1 MCVCENYSFPHI
13 FFIRTFAHEYM
24 ANLKEVRIRITSVG
38 STQQI
43 TKAMKLVSA
52 TKLRRA
58 QNAITQMRPYAQK
71 LNGLLANLADSID
84 VDSLKVY
91 FDKREVKN
99 VLIVPIT
106 SDRGLCGSFNANV
119 IKLASRVIAEKYQG
133 KNITILPIGKKGS
146 EFFGKTKHTVIND
159 SRDAFLTLNAE
170 TGFSIGERILAEF
183 KAGKYDAVEI
193 VYNQFKNA
201 ATQILTNDQ
210 FLPIDKSTFGGAG
223 DAKND
228 YIFEPSKGEIL
239 EDLIPRILKTHVYR
253 CLLDSLA
260 SEHGARM
267 ISMDKATDNAGELI
281 KALKLEY
288 NRARQAAITTEI
300 SEIVGGAAALSSN

>member
-1 MCVCENYSFPHI
+1 
-13 FFIRTFAHEYM
+13 M

>member
-1 MCVCENYSFPHI
+1 
-13 FFIRTFAHEYM
+13 M

-119 IKLASRVIAEKYQG
+119 IKLAGRVIAEKYQG
-133 KNITILPIGKKGS
+133 KNISILPIGKKGS

>member
-1 MCVCENYSFPHI
+1 
-13 FFIRTFAHEYM
+13 M
-24 ANLKEVRIRITSVG
+24 ANLKEVRIRIASVN

-58 QNAITQMRPYAQK
+58 QNAIIQMRPYAQK
-71 LNGLLANLADSID
+71 LNGILANLADSID

-91 FDKREVKN
+91 FNQRPVSN
-99 VLIVPIT
+99 VLLVVIT

-119 IKLASRVIAEKYQG
+119 IKLANKLVKEDYAG
-133 KNITILPIGKKGS
+133 KNVTILPVGKKAA
-146 EFFGKTKHTVIND
+146 EFFAKTNVGLIND
-159 SRDAFLTLNAE
+159 FKDTFQQLNADN
-170 TGFSIGERILAEF
+170 GFAIGEYVLNQF
-183 KAGKYDAVEI
+183 KAGKFDKVEV

-201 ATQILTNDQ
+201 ATQILVNEP
-210 FLPIDKSTFGGAG
+210 FLPIVSAMGVQAS
-223 DAKND
+223 KND
-228 YIFEPSKGEIL
+228 YIFEPSKEVIL
-239 EDLIPRILKTHVYR
+239 EELIPRILKTQIYKS
-253 CLLDSLA
+253 LLDSFA

-267 ISMDKATDNAGELI
+267 VAMDKATDNAGELI

-300 SEIVGGAAALSSN
+300 SEIVGGAAALSGT

>member
-1 MCVCENYSFPHI
+1 
-13 FFIRTFAHEYM
+13 M

-133 KNITILPIGKKGS
+133 KNISILPIGKKGS

>member
-1 MCVCENYSFPHI
+1 
-13 FFIRTFAHEYM
+13 M

-119 IKLASRVIAEKYQG
+119 IKLAGRVIAEKYQG
-133 KNITILPIGKKGS
+133 KNISILPIGKKGS

-170 TGFSIGERILAEF
+170 TGFIIGERILAEF